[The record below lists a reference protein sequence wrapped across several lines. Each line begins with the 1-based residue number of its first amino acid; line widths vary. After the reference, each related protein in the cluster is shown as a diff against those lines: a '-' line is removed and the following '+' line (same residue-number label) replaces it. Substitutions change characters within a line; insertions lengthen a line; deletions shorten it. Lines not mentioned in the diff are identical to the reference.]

1 MSANDE
7 KVRLKIRLTVEEK
20 TKLEYDA
27 ALCGLTQSEYL
38 RQICLGKR
46 PRPKQPPEFWEL
58 LDALYEIHDKLERLA
73 VYYPKVVEECSRIER
88 LVLLLQEV
96 EMGPPQSR
104 SLALWGEEHP
114 QNGELSP
121 LAAEAM
127 NGA

>member
-104 SLALWGEEHP
+104 SLAMWGEEHLR
-114 QNGELSP
+114 NGELSP

>member
-58 LDALYEIHDKLERLA
+58 LDALYEIHDKLGRLA
-73 VYYPKVVEECSRIER
+73 VYYPEVAEECSRIER

>member
-1 MSANDE
+1 MSTNDE
-7 KVRLKIRLTVEEK
+7 KVRLKVRLTEK
-20 TKLEYDA
+20 EKVKLEHDA
-27 ALCGLTQSEYL
+27 ALCGLTQSEYF
-38 RQICLGKR
+38 RQICLGQH
-46 PRPKQPPEFWEL
+46 PRPKQPPEFWKL

-73 VYYPKVVEECSRIER
+73 VYYPEVVEECSRIER